1 MIVSGWWTST
11 CHQRDVRTGEWRPVT
26 VTISRNILLST
37 ENSDFNDSE
46 KGIDDKDPTNKYRL
60 KNFKI
65 EVGKC
70 SEINFFCLFLVNGFT
85 KITFGFEKLELIEV
99 LIFCNLEFLSI
110 TISD

>member
-1 MIVSGWWTST
+1 MSGWWSGS

-26 VTISRNILLST
+26 ITISRNTLIIT
-37 ENSDFNDSE
+37 ENSDLNDSE
-46 KGIDDKDPTNKYRL
+46 NKINDKDLTNKYRL

-85 KITFGFEKLELIEV
+85 KITFGFEKLDLLEV
-99 LIFCNLEFLSI
+99 LIISI
-110 TISD
+110 

>member
-1 MIVSGWWTST
+1 MSGWWSSS

-26 VTISRNILLST
+26 ITISRNILFIT
-37 ENSDFNDSE
+37 TNSDFNDSE
-46 KGIDDKDPTNKYRL
+46 KKIDDNDLTNKYRL

-85 KITFGFEKLELIEV
+85 KITFGFEKLELLEV
-99 LIFCNLEFLSI
+99 LINYNLEW
-110 TISD
+110 